1 MRRIALRCIVLIMI
15 LASPFFHTPSLSAAA
30 STAAVAAP
38 AVPET
43 SLVSFAGGALI
54 VQAPQEYGGGWSA
67 MYMLDGQAGT
77 GWASPEKVL
86 TPAVTVVELSERTL
100 LKRLEFDTGG
110 TDGEN
115 RGAKDVLVEV
125 SDTSAKDGFKKIA
138 EVSLKDKTDGQKF
151 PAAAEVP
158 GRWLRLTIRNNHGAP
173 DYLELMDFRAY
184 GTQLTHTPLPDV
196 SGTYET
202 DFGDFHLRQEGTS
215 VTGCYEHDEGVL
227 DGGIEGR
234 IMKFTWREAGDDKGP
249 AVMVFSP
256 DGRKMFGLWW
266 TEGNT
271 SGAGSQWNG
280 TRKSATVGTCPHWSG
295 GAQEQMTKDLAE
307 LGRTRI
313 YGINF
318 DSDSDVLR
326 DESKPTLDRIAA
338 LLKAKAD
345 WKLTIEG
352 HTDST
357 ATAAHN
363 QQLSQRRA
371 EAVKAYLQKAGIDG
385 ARLKAAGLG
394 ATRPVAGNETE
405 IGRAQNRRV
414 ELVKG

>member
-1 MRRIALRCIVLIMI
+1 MRRIALTLI
-15 LASPFFHTPSLSAAA
+15 LVSPFFHARSLPAAP
-30 STAAVAAP
+30 AAP
-38 AVPET
+38 AVPDM

-86 TPAVTVVELSERTL
+86 TPAVTVVEMSERSL
-100 LKRLEFDTGG
+100 LKRLEFDTGN

-138 EVSLKDKTDGQKF
+138 EVALKDKVDGQKF
-151 PAAAEVP
+151 PVTAEVP
-158 GRWLRLTIRNNHGAP
+158 GRWVRLTIRNNHGAP

-202 DFGDFHLRQEGTS
+202 DFGDFHLRQQGTS

-266 TEGNT
+266 NEGNT
-271 SGAGSQWNG
+271 GSGGGQWNG
-280 TRKSATVGTCPHWSG
+280 TKKSATVGTCPHWSG

-318 DSDSDVLR
+318 DSDSDVPR

-385 ARLKAAGLG
+385 ARLKAVGLG
-394 ATRPVAGNETE
+394 ATKPVAGNETE

-414 ELVKG
+414 ELVKS